1 MLSGL
6 KGNAPFGG
14 IRDIRSSLHRASIGG
29 MLNPTELLEISTTM
43 FGTRR
48 LKRFVLAAHEEYA
61 IPMLKTQVDLLTE
74 NKPLEDK
81 INSCID
87 ENAVVVDGASPELG
101 RVRSELRTGE
111 GRVRERLEQ
120 MIRTSSVQK
129 MLQDVLI
136 TIRNDRFV
144 IPVKSEYRSSF
155 GGIIHDQSASGAT
168 LYIEPDAIVQL
179 NNKIR
184 ELKFKEE
191 AEIEKILRALT
202 ELVAEQVE
210 VLVLDVD
217 QLAELD
223 FMFAKAGLARE
234 MKATMPRLND
244 RGFIKI
250 KRGRHPLIAR
260 DAVVPLDLE
269 IGQSIIHKLS

>member
-1 MLSGL
+1 
-6 KGNAPFGG
+6 
-14 IRDIRSSLHRASIGG
+14 
-29 MLNPTELLEISTTM
+29 M

-48 LKRFVLAAHEEYA
+48 LKRFVLAVHEEYA
-61 IPMLKTQVDLLTE
+61 IPMLKAQVELLTE

-120 MIRTSSVQK
+120 MLRNSSIQK

-155 GGIIHDQSASGAT
+155 GGMIHDQSASGAT

-184 ELKFKEE
+184 ELK
-191 AEIEKILRALT
+191 
-202 ELVAEQVE
+202 V
-210 VLVLDVD
+210 
-217 QLAELD
+217 
-223 FMFAKAGLARE
+223 
-234 MKATMPRLND
+234 
-244 RGFIKI
+244 
-250 KRGRHPLIAR
+250 
-260 DAVVPLDLE
+260 
-269 IGQSIIHKLS
+269 